1 MSNINHCTELL
12 SQDQHYWENSA
23 MMQAGSTKPNRD
35 RKDQNCSTKED
46 ISLMRIKES
55 PSSQLRKP
63 EPSQPLFWD

>member
-23 MMQAGSTKPNRD
+23 MMQAGKPSRD
-35 RKDQNCSTKED
+35 REDQNCSTKED